1 MATWTGMRNG
11 AMGNASAPHHHGDGA
26 GITASRR
33 CGGSGKRLARLSF
46 ATGGASGRGDAV
58 SQHQVTKSWRR
69 VVEGENFAGQLCVF
83 RLPPGNGAW
92 PVAAGGR
99 GQVQVR
105 RRELLRYRK
114 ARPSHV
120 LDVFA
125 VRGPHDPDTA
135 VNCKVLL
142 RSKHADT
149 STMLVL
155 GNCVLVRRSAE
166 FFYSP
171 LPWPCMHAEYI

>member
-1 MATWTGMRNG
+1 
-11 AMGNASAPHHHGDGA
+11 
-26 GITASRR
+26 
-33 CGGSGKRLARLSF
+33 
-46 ATGGASGRGDAV
+46 
-58 SQHQVTKSWRR
+58 
-69 VVEGENFAGQLCVF
+69 VF

-92 PVAAGGR
+92 PVAAGGPCHV

-142 RSKHADT
+142 SSKHADT

-166 FFYSP
+166 FFLLP
-171 LPWPCMHAEYI
+171 LALALHAC